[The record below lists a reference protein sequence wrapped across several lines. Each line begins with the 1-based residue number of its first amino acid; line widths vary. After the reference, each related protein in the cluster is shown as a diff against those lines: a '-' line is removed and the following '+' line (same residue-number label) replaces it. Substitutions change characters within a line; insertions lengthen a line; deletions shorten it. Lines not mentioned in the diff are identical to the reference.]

1 MMEYQEKS
9 NSISTIIEVNE
20 SSEFSKTNKSFKS
33 NLTQSIVNTSMYSH
47 KYKSKSYNKSI
58 YNSVEDSNEHNMS
71 LNSNLNISLIKNE
84 SRLGKRFIINIDKLK
99 MNKIDFKSII
109 GDTDAYN
116 DKQN

>member
-1 MMEYQEKS
+1 MQTLSSEYNQLIIENPYTSEINYDTIMMEYQEKS

-58 YNSVEDSNEHNMS
+58 YNSVED
-71 LNSNLNISLIKNE
+71 
-84 SRLGKRFIINIDKLK
+84 
-99 MNKIDFKSII
+99 
-109 GDTDAYN
+109 
-116 DKQN
+116 